1 VRLGA
6 NQRLQHF
13 KEDAM
18 STISMTSETEPLIP
32 SPPASKLFRLL
43 RTGDQAVSFEGLVM
57 AEAAGT
63 QINGRE
69 RDRGHD
75 LRVYQT
81 VGGNFIVEIVYWTTW
96 KGEAEVR
103 TVLVAGKELARV
115 AVQLKDYDP
124 LAHVLGYPPAERFAA
139 KQSRLQ
145 ARLRADYSTR
155 VSDVLAQLPEAV
167 ERVK

>member
-1 VRLGA
+1 MENVI
-6 NQRLQHF
+6 
-13 KEDAM
+13 
-18 STISMTSETEPLIP
+18 STMTASDPEAVV
-32 SPPASKLFRLL
+32 PPPPQSRMYRLL
-43 RTGDQAVSFEGLVM
+43 RTGDQAVSFEGLAI
-57 AEAAGT
+57 AESAGK

-81 VGGNFIVEIVYWTTW
+81 IGGNYVVEVIYWTTW

-103 TVLVAGKELARV
+103 TVQVVGKELPRI
-115 AVQLKDYDP
+115 AVLLKEYDP

-145 ARLRADYSTR
+145 ARLRADYYTR
-155 VSDVLAQLPEAV
+155 VSDVLAQLPDAV
-167 ERVK
+167 ERIK